1 MAAAV
6 MSCVLDP
13 RKLAKAL
20 TRAFSDQGSHPKIDL
35 ADPPFRPF
43 SASQICL
50 ATLQNTTIARCD
62 LIDAVDIRLRLSPT
76 VAAAA
81 PAAAKPAPLRY
92 FRRPRSIILGQL
104 FMDFLSAFTD
114 SPTVRLPPGTRDAS
128 APCAD
133 LWSVIKASRTIVMSR
148 YLEMNGSRIF
158 STLSLTRMHPNSA
171 ETALNET

>member
-50 ATLQNTTIARCD
+50 CHASEHHHCPVRSYRCCRHTIATLPHGGRSRPRCGKASSAQI
-62 LIDAVDIRLRLSPT
+62 L
-76 VAAAA
+76 
-81 PAAAKPAPLRY
+81 PAATVDHLGTTFHGFPLCLHRQPNRATAARHQRRECPLR
-92 FRRPRSIILGQL
+92 RPLECHQ
-104 FMDFLSAFTD
+104 
-114 SPTVRLPPGTRDAS
+114 
-128 APCAD
+128 
-133 LWSVIKASRTIVMSR
+133 SVTNNRYVEISR
-148 YLEMNGSRIF
+148 
-158 STLSLTRMHPNSA
+158 
-171 ETALNET
+171 NER